1 MRVGDT
7 NANLAITALCLV
19 TLALSALGLLAPVDA
34 TLFSGFSRLPSDTPA
49 PDRVVIVDLGTGP
62 ELQEQKVSAQLRAVG
77 ATAIVAPAAYG
88 RARCAPVI
96 SAGLAVRYLSGD
108 AGRCARLS
116 DAAPGGWPEGG
127 ALSPDF
133 SIPTST
139 AIPRFAAEQVLGA
152 DFAGSSLAAMVGGRI
167 VLLDRGW
174 SRPVYATPLQ
184 RVDGPLNATTL
195 DALMLESL
203 LDRKAVRW
211 ARLPYQ
217 TLWLFVAA
225 ALWLWWLA
233 AQTSQR
239 NIWLRSAA
247 LALLSLAASAA
258 LMRWGRIFV
267 PQASTLAM
275 MAGMS
280 VWHAAGMRYSV
291 SRQLQRL
298 QALLLQATTRS
309 GHETWKAQVPPEASE
324 WSTLAA
330 LASAHFGARRC
341 WMLRLPPES
350 PLLEPA
356 ATEPP
361 GASGLDA
368 IGLDAIRSNPG
379 RGSGQGSGQSSGLDY
394 RKPPFS
400 DAMASGRAMELALSL
415 QSADAPA
422 AGASPAQDIDGHRIV
437 LVALRRAGEAYGFMV
452 IELED
457 SRFTAAPRLLEE
469 IGDYADAA
477 AMRLQRSRHAVRR
490 RPRSRGAATVPDLYA
505 AAADAAHQLEVVR
518 ELLAASP
525 QPRATLALDGHVLFS
540 NPAFGDFAR
549 TCGISL
555 LSMRLQEMLSAL
567 CDMSEADAFRETRR
581 MLLYGAILE
590 HPLSS
595 RFAPAPTVL
604 RAYAAG
610 RDAHRRK
617 DRSDRSAALI
627 AYAIVVE
634 LLPSTRPDMRL
645 SALCDAGERLTHDL
659 ENEFD
664 ALRSLLNGD
673 ATPAPERAETLAR
686 IDRLQHALDA
696 FGRHLH
702 LERMTDARDR
712 SVCDLQ
718 LILESAAHAIFPE
731 LQKRGLVLRI
741 EGDPALHAAIAP
753 ERARE
758 LLDSALSL
766 LAHDAA
772 NDSTLSCEARCAA
785 GMSSLRLV
793 NQGFGV
799 PEWHLR
805 DLREHAAAGAK
816 PDDPLEHLLACGK
829 DLTDAG
835 GALIVESALGEGFV
849 VTIRIPT
856 PD

>member
-1 MRVGDT
+1 MRVAGK
-7 NANLAITALCLV
+7 NANLAIIAICLV
-19 TLALSALGLLAPVDA
+19 TLALSALGFLAPVDV

-49 PDRVVIVDLGTGP
+49 PDRVVIVDLGTGT
-62 ELQEQKVSAQLRAVG
+62 ELQERNVSAQLRAVG

-88 RARCAPVI
+88 RPRCAPVV
-96 SAGLAVRYLSGD
+96 SAGLAVRYLSGEV
-108 AGRCARLS
+108 GSCARLS
-116 DAAPGGWPEGG
+116 DAAPGGWPEGS

-133 SIPTST
+133 SVPTST
-139 AIPRFAAEQVLGA
+139 TIPRFAAEHVLGA
-152 DFAGSSLAAMVGGRI
+152 DFAGSSLAAMVRGRI

-184 RVDGPLNATTL
+184 YVDGPLNATIL

-211 ARLPYQ
+211 VRFPYQ
-217 TLWLFVAA
+217 MLWLFMGAV
-225 ALWLWWLA
+225 LWLWLLA
-233 AQTSQR
+233 GETSQR
-239 NIWLRSAA
+239 TIWLRSAA

-275 MAGMS
+275 MAGMG

-309 GHETWKAQVPPEASE
+309 GHETWQAQVPSEASE
-324 WSTLAA
+324 WTTLAA

-350 PLLEPA
+350 SLLESA

-368 IGLDAIRSNPG
+368 IGLDAIGSNSD
-379 RGSGQGSGQSSGLDY
+379 RGSGQGCGLDY
-394 RKPPFS
+394 RNRPFS
-400 DAMASGRAMELALSL
+400 DSMASGRAMELALSQ

-422 AGASPAQDIDGHRIV
+422 AGASPAQDIDDHRIV

-469 IGDYADAA
+469 IADYADAA

-490 RPRSRGAATVPDLYA
+490 RPRDAATAPDLHA
-505 AAADAAHQLEVVR
+505 LAADAAHQLEVVR

-549 TCGISL
+549 TCGIAL
-555 LSMRLQEMLSAL
+555 LSMRLQGMLSAL
-567 CDMSEADAFRETRR
+567 CDMSEADAFCETRR

-617 DRSDRSAALI
+617 DRGDHSAALI

-634 LLPSTRPDMRL
+634 LLPSTRPDTRL

-659 ENEFD
+659 ESEFD
-664 ALRSLLNGD
+664 VLRSLLNGD
-673 ATPAPERAETLAR
+673 ATPASERAETLAR
-686 IDRLQHALDA
+686 IDRLQRALDT

-731 LQKRGLVLRI
+731 LQKRGLILRI
-741 EGDPALHAAIAP
+741 EGDPALRAAIAP
-753 ERARE
+753 ERGRE
-758 LLDSALSL
+758 LLDAALSL
-766 LAHDAA
+766 LTHDAA
-772 NDSTLSCEARCAA
+772 NDSTLSCEARNAA

-805 DLREHAAAGAK
+805 DLREHAAAGAN

-829 DLTDAG
+829 DLADAG

-849 VTIRIPT
+849 VTIRVPT
-856 PD
+856 PY

>member
-7 NANLAITALCLV
+7 NANVAITALGLV
-19 TLALSALGLLAPVDA
+19 ALALSALGLLAPVDA

-49 PDRVVIVDLGTGP
+49 PDRVVIVDLGTGT

-77 ATAIVAPAAYG
+77 ATAIVAPAVYG

-96 SAGLAVRYLSGD
+96 SAGLAVRYLSDD

-116 DAAPGGWPEGG
+116 NAAPGGWPEGS

-133 SIPTST
+133 SVSTST
-139 AIPRFAAEQVLGA
+139 AIPRFAAEYVLGA

-184 RVDGPLNATTL
+184 HVDGPLNATTL

-211 ARLPYQ
+211 VRLPYQ
-217 TLWLFVAA
+217 TLWLFMAA

-233 AQTSQR
+233 AETSQR
-239 NIWLRSAA
+239 TIWLRSAA

-275 MAGMS
+275 MAGMG

-309 GHETWKAQVPPEASE
+309 GHETWQAQVPPEARE
-324 WSTLAA
+324 WTTLAA

-350 PLLEPA
+350 SLLEPA

-379 RGSGQGSGQSSGLDY
+379 GGSGQGSGLDY
-394 RKPPFS
+394 RNPPFS
-400 DAMASGRAMELALSL
+400 DAMASGRAMELELSP

-422 AGASPAQDIDGHRIV
+422 AGASPAQDIDGHRVV

-469 IGDYADAA
+469 IADYADAA

-490 RPRSRGAATVPDLYA
+490 RPRPRPRGAATVPDLYA
-505 AAADAAHQLEVVR
+505 VAADAAHQLEVVR

-525 QPRATLALDGHVLFS
+525 QPRATLALDGHILFS

-555 LSMRLQEMLSAL
+555 LSMRLQEMFSAL
-567 CDMSEADAFRETRR
+567 CGMSEADAFRETRR

-595 RFAPAPTVL
+595 RFAPAPTIL
-604 RAYAAG
+604 RAYAVG
-610 RDAHRRK
+610 RDAHRPEGRG
-617 DRSDRSAALI
+617 DRSAALI
-627 AYAIVVE
+627 AHAIVVE

-659 ENEFD
+659 ESEFD
-664 ALRSLLNGD
+664 ALRSLLNSD
-673 ATPAPERAETLAR
+673 ATPPPERAETLAR
-686 IDRLQHALDA
+686 IDRLQRALDG

-702 LERMTDARDR
+702 LERMTDAQDR

-718 LILESAAHAIFPE
+718 LILESAAHAMFPE
-731 LQKRGLVLRI
+731 LQKRGLILRI
-741 EGDPALHAAIAP
+741 EGDPALRAAIAP
-753 ERARE
+753 DRGRE
-758 LLDSALSL
+758 LLDAALSL

-805 DLREHAAAGAK
+805 DLREHAAAGAN

-829 DLTDAG
+829 DVADAG

-849 VTIRIPT
+849 VTIRVPT